1 MNNCLV
7 QHHSPLAS
15 SFRDPSGFL
24 FKYNAKLYRQ
34 INLNYQDN
42 YDFLISSGL
51 YQNLIGQRLLITHDE
66 VANPEPPSFIN
77 TYKIINPIKIPFIS
91 YPYEWCFEQ
100 LKDAALCTLQI
111 QKLALDHS
119 MSLKDA
125 SCYNIQFYQGQPILI
140 DTLSF
145 EKYNEGIPWEA
156 YKQFCQHFLGS
167 LVLMACVD
175 VRLSQLLK
183 IYLDGIPLDLVL
195 KLLPKTALL
204 SPTVFFHIYLHAK
217 SQSHYSDKPLEL
229 KNSKHSFS
237 KHAFYGLIDQLTN
250 YIHDLK
256 LPKIKTEWE
265 GYYDE
270 TNYSNQAFE
279 YKKTLVHE
287 FLSNIKPKTVWD
299 LGANTGVFSQLAS
312 DAGAYTVSFDID
324 PLAVQ
329 KNYLNCKLK
338 NEKNILPLVLDLT
351 NPSSALGWENK
362 ERDNLLERGP
372 VDVAMALALIHHLAV
387 SNNLPLEK
395 ISSFL
400 KKICTH
406 LIIEF
411 VPKSDSQVQRL
422 LSSRNNIFPNYTQ
435 EGFEKA
441 FIQDFQIQKK
451 PQVVGSE
458 RVLYIMKAKH

>member
-1 MNNCLV
+1 MNNSLV

-91 YPYEWCFEQ
+91 YPYEWSFEQ

-111 QKLALDHS
+111 QKLALDHR

-145 EKYNEGIPWEA
+145 EKYNEGIPWVA

-175 VRLSQLLK
+175 MRLSQLLK
-183 IYLDGIPLDLVL
+183 IYLDGIPLDLTL

-217 SQSHYSDKPLEL
+217 SQNHYSNKPLVL
-229 KNSKHSFS
+229 KNTKNSFS
-237 KHAFYGLIDQLTN
+237 KNAFYG
-250 YIHDLK
+250 H
-256 LPKIKTEWE
+256 
-265 GYYDE
+265 YYDE

-312 DAGAYTVSFDID
+312 AVGAYTVSFDID

-362 ERDNLLERGP
+362 ERDSLLERGP
-372 VDVAMALALIHHLAV
+372 VDVVMALALIHHLAV

-395 ISSFL
+395 ISSFF
-400 KKICTH
+400 KKICTY

-422 LSSRNNIFPNYTQ
+422 LSSRNDIFPNYTQ
-435 EGFEKA
+435 EGFEKV
-441 FIQDFQIQKK
+441 FIQDFQIQKAS
-451 PQVVGSE
+451 PVTGSE